1 MEWELDIDTRKL
13 VNASSKRSVTKIPL
27 SFEDKYQ
34 VKVSVFKSGDPY
46 IFSGSIVV
54 LLKAASRPQSQELA
68 YSKFPVSSESEA
80 SGILDLYT
88 AQLDDYLPSGGE
100 VQLALEITVLSG
112 TTEISSLTVPAPTSR
127 RMYTPGAPGPTAAI
141 DRLATQPEAEAGV
154 SNTKWMSPLRVRQ
167 AFDSYA
173 SSSGIVTMPAP

>member
-46 IFSGSIVV
+46 IFSGSVV
-54 LLKAASRPQSQELA
+54 VVLKAAARPKSQELA
-68 YSKFPVSSESEA
+68 YSEFPVSSGSEA
-80 SGILDLYT
+80 SGVLDLYT
-88 AQLDDYLPSGGE
+88 AQLEDYLPSGGQA
-100 VQLALEITVLSG
+100 QLALEITVLSG
-112 TTEISSLTVPAPTSR
+112 ATEVSSLTVPAPTSR
-127 RMYTPGAPGPTAAI
+127 RMYTPGAPGPTAVI
-141 DRLATQPEAEAGV
+141 ESLATQPEAEAGAL
-154 SNTKWMSPLRVRQ
+154 NNKWMSPLRVKQ

-173 SSSGIVTMPAP
+173 LSSGITLMSSP